1 REGGRGGGGTGE
13 REEIECHERCGAGG
27 RQLRHARRRGMQAE
41 LQEVEVETAGP
52 DDDDLAVH
60 HATLRE
66 VRGEREPEVGKV
78 TVERP
83 QVAALG
89 VDVITGLEG
98 DGTEAVPL
106 RLEEPAVPCRQI
118 IRALYQHRLDGR
130 VDREACRVARTARV

>member
-1 REGGRGGGGTGE
+1 
-13 REEIECHERCGAGG
+13 
-27 RQLRHARRRGMQAE
+27 
-41 LQEVEVETAGP
+41 EVEVETAGP

-60 HATLRE
+60 HATLRQ

-89 VDVITGLEG
+89 VDVVTGLEG

-106 RLEEPAVPCRQI
+106 RLEDPSVPCGQPVPE
-118 IRALYQHRLDGR
+118 LCQHRLDGR
-130 VDREACRVARTARV
+130 VDREARRAARTARI